1 MAAVEVP
8 PLIEILAEIP
18 DTRQRQGMR
27 HSLAGMLTLGCVATL
42 CGYESPSAI
51 AEWGDNYG
59 EGYASA
65 FGFETHGYPSRATW
79 YRVFGQVD
87 IEQVEAKL
95 THWCEWVLRA
105 LGMTEDELAGV
116 SIDGKTLRGSK
127 RQGAHNSHLLSAY
140 VQEIGIVLAQI
151 AVDDETN
158 ELGEIEDFLLGLALH
173 GRVVTADAL
182 FTQQKV
188 VETIIEKQGDYV
200 FPVKRNQE
208 LTHEA
213 IAFWFDAPAPYDLPN
228 DVAQMIE
235 KGHGRVTHWRLE
247 SSTALNT
254 YLDWP
259 GLNQVFKVTR
269 TVTCSRSGDVQISV
283 RYGITSLTPER
294 ANAARLL
301 TFNRNHWGIENG
313 LHWVRDVT
321 FQEDRSILRTGR
333 THHLMAAIRNL
344 AISLLRIHGYT
355 RIASTL
361 RLFAAQPD
369 LALSLTLEPL
379 RLGE

>member
-18 DTRQRQGMR
+18 DTRQRQGLR
-27 HSLAGMLTLGCVATL
+27 HPLAGMLTLACVATL

-51 AEWGDNYG
+51 AEWGHNYG
-59 EGYASA
+59 EEYAAA
-65 FGFETHGYPSRATW
+65 FRFATHGYPARATW
-79 YRVFGQVD
+79 YRVFGEVD
-87 IEQVEAKL
+87 IEQVEARL
-95 THWCEWVLRA
+95 TQWCEWVLRA
-105 LGMTEDELAGV
+105 LGVTEEKLTGL

-140 VQEIGIVLAQI
+140 VHGIAQV

-158 ELGEIEDFLLGLALH
+158 ELGEIEGFLLKLALH

-188 VETIIEKQGDYV
+188 AETIIENEGDYV
-200 FPVKRNQE
+200 LPVKKNQE
-208 LTHEA
+208 LTYEA
-213 IAFWFDAPAPYDLPN
+213 IAFWFDAPAPYECPN
-228 DVAQMIE
+228 DVAETIE
-235 KGHGRVTHWRLE
+235 KGHGRVTRWHLE
-247 SSTALNT
+247 SSTALNA

-259 GLNQVFKVTR
+259 GLNQVFRVTR
-269 TVTCSRSGDVQISV
+269 TVTCPRSGQIQTSV

-321 FQEDRSILRTGR
+321 FQEDRSILRAR
-333 THHLMAAIRNL
+333 STHQLMAAIRNL
-344 AISLLRIHGYT
+344 AISLLRVNGYS

-361 RLFAAQPD
+361 RLFAARPD
-369 LALSLTLEPL
+369 LALTLALEPL

>member
-1 MAAVEVP
+1 MAAVKVP

-18 DTRQRQGMR
+18 DTRQRQGLR
-27 HSLAGMLTLGCVATL
+27 HPLAGMLTLACVATL

-51 AEWGDNYG
+51 AEWGHNYG
-59 EGYASA
+59 ETYAGV

-79 YRVFGQVD
+79 YRVFGEVE
-87 IEQVEAKL
+87 IEQVEARLTQWCERVLRGLGLTADKL
-95 THWCEWVLRA
+95 TGL
-105 LGMTEDELAGV
+105 

-127 RQGAHNSHLLSAY
+127 RQGAQNSHLLSAY
-140 VQEIGIVLAQI
+140 VHEVGVVLAQI

-158 ELGEIEDFLLGLALH
+158 ELGEVEDFLLSLALH

-188 VETIIEKQGDYV
+188 AETIIENAGDYV
-200 FPVKRNQE
+200 LPVKKNQE
-208 LTHEA
+208 LTHDA
-213 IAFWFDAPAPYDLPN
+213 IALWFGAPAPYDRPN
-228 DVAQMIE
+228 DLAETIE
-235 KGHGRVTHWRLE
+235 KGHGRVTRWLLE
-247 SSTALNT
+247 SSTALNA

-259 GLNQVFKVTR
+259 GLEQVFKVTC
-269 TVTCSRSGDVQISV
+269 TVTCPRTGQLQTSA

-294 ANAARLL
+294 ADAARLL
-301 TFNRNHWGIENG
+301 TFSRNHWGIENG

-321 FQEDRSILRTGR
+321 FQEDRSILRARR
-333 THHLMAAIRNL
+333 THHLMATIRNL
-344 AISLLRIHGYT
+344 AISLLRIKGYA

-369 LALSLTLEPL
+369 LALSLALDPL
-379 RLGE
+379 HLGE

>member
-8 PLIEILAEIP
+8 PLIEILAEIS
-18 DTRQRQGMR
+18 DTRQRQGLR
-27 HSLAGMLTLGCVATL
+27 HSLTGMLTLACVATM

-51 AEWGDNYG
+51 AEWGHNYG
-59 EGYASA
+59 EAYAGM

-95 THWCEWVLRA
+95 TQWCEWVLRA
-105 LGMTEDELAGV
+105 LGITEVQLTGL

-140 VQEIGIVLAQI
+140 VHEIGIVLAQI
-151 AVDDETN
+151 AVDDKTN
-158 ELGEIEDFLLGLALH
+158 ELGEVEDFLLGLALH

-188 VETIIEKQGDYV
+188 AETIIKKEGDYV

-208 LTHEA
+208 LTFDA
-213 IAFWFDAPAPYDLPN
+213 IAFWFDALAPYDLPN
-228 DVAQMIE
+228 DVAQTIE
-235 KGHGRVTHWRLE
+235 KGHGRVTRWSLE

-259 GLNQVFKVTR
+259 GLKQVFKVTR
-269 TVTCSRSGDVQISV
+269 TVTWPGSGDMQTSV
-283 RYGITSLTPER
+283 RYGITSLSPER
-294 ANAARLL
+294 ANAAHLL
-301 TFNRNHWGIENG
+301 TFTRNHWGIENG

-321 FQEDRSILRTGR
+321 FHEDHSILRTGR